1 MRTVDFEYRGQV
13 LHLCLNGAALFAIR
27 DEYGSETPIF
37 DLIAGDG
44 SEAFQRMCRILHI
57 LCEQGELVERYLG
70 QEPQEVPTE
79 RYLATTMMPS
89 DLPAVREAMARA
101 LAAGFRREVPEDK
114 PKRRDLGLE
123 ELQKKRDAAAGVAAG
138 GDSGPW
144 SLSAGGA
151 AADAGDAAGPADPGA

>member
-89 DLPAVREAMARA
+89 DLPAVREAMTRA
-101 LAAGFRREVPEDK
+101 VAAGFRREVPDDK
-114 PKRRDLGLE
+114 GWRSCK
-123 ELQKKRDAAAGVAAG
+123 KKRDAAAGVAAG

>member
-44 SEAFQRMCRILHI
+44 SEAFQRLCRILHI

-101 LAAGFRREVPEDK
+101 VAAGFRREVPDDK
-114 PKRRDLGLE
+114 PKHRDLGLE
-123 ELQKKRDAAAGVAAG
+123 ELQKKTGRG
-138 GDSGPW
+138 GRCGCRW
-144 SLSAGGA
+144 GLRSLVSLRGRRCC
-151 AADAGDAAGPADPGA
+151 

>member
-13 LHLCLNGAALFAIR
+13 MHLCLNGAALFAIR
-27 DEYGSETPIF
+27 DEYGNETPIF
-37 DLIAGDG
+37 DLIAKSKD
-44 SEAFQRMCRILHI
+44 SEDFHRTCRILHI

-101 LAAGFRREVPEDK
+101 VAAGFRREVPEDK
-114 PKRRDLGLE
+114 PKRWDLGLE
-123 ELQKKRDAAAGVAAG
+123 ELQKKTGRG
-138 GDSGPW
+138 GRCGCRW
-144 SLSAGGA
+144 GLRSLVSLRGRRCC
-151 AADAGDAAGPADPGA
+151 

>member
-27 DEYGSETPIF
+27 DEYGNETPIF
-37 DLIAGDG
+37 DLIAKSKD
-44 SEAFQRMCRILHI
+44 SEDFQRTCRILHI

-89 DLPAVREAMARA
+89 DLG
-101 LAAGFRREVPEDK
+101 AAGFWREVSGDK

-123 ELQKKRDAAAGVAAG
+123 ERQKKTGRG
-138 GDSGPW
+138 GRCGCRW
-144 SLSAGGA
+144 GLRSLVSLRGRRCC
-151 AADAGDAAGPADPGA
+151 